1 MNPTLSNEPRE
12 LADRELQALLA
23 CSAEPVVVESY
34 YAGWEKPWRALTD
47 VDWHQLRREFGERMN
62 AAVVETGKNRETAV
76 RFGVEIIPTVLVFVG
91 GVAVARLTGRV
102 RVPALVGAVRLA
114 LEQQHQSESAKAELE
129 GVATARSTPS
139 PVRSVLR
146 SRSNAKVDSLHA
158 QAG

>member
-34 YAGWEKPWRALTD
+34 YAGWEKPWRALND
-47 VDWHQLRREFGERMN
+47 ADWHQLRREFGERMN
-62 AAVVETGKNRETAV
+62 AALVETGANRETAV

-102 RVPALVGAVRLA
+102 RVPALVASVRLA
-114 LEQQHQSESAKAELE
+114 LEQQLQCESARAELE
-129 GVATARSTPS
+129 VLVTARSTPS
-139 PVRSVLR
+139 PVRSILR
-146 SRSNAKVDSLHA
+146 SRSSANVESMHA